1 MNFKSGFVSIVGKP
15 NAGKSTLLNR
25 LTGEKIAIISNKPQT
40 TRNSIRTILTDSE
53 SQIIF
58 IDTPGIHKPRTK
70 LGEFM
75 LSEINESVNSVDVI
89 IYLVDVTKSNIG
101 EEEKEII
108 EKLKMTKKPVI
119 LALNKIDIIDKQKIL
134 PVIDK
139 YKDEMDFSG
148 IYPISA
154 REGYGDKE
162 IIQKIKE
169 LLNEGPMYYPE
180 DTLTDQPEKLIVAE
194 IIREKMLELLKDEVP
209 HGTGVEVLKFKDRQ
223 DKPILDIEATIY
235 CEKSSHKGIIIG
247 KKGVMLKKIGTKAR
261 EDIERMLGTKV
272 NLQLWV
278 KIKDDW
284 RNNNSVLK
292 TLGYK

>member
-1 MNFKSGFVSIVGKP
+1 MKFKSGFVSIVGKP

-25 LTGEKIAIISNKPQT
+25 LTGEKIAITSNKPQT
-40 TRNSIRTILTDSE
+40 TRNTIRTILTDDE

-75 LSEINESVNSVDVI
+75 MNEINDSVNSVDVI
-89 IYLVDVTKSNIG
+89 IYLVDVTRSNIG

-108 EKLKMTKKPVI
+108 EKLKLTKKPVI
-119 LALNKIDIIDKQKIL
+119 LALNKIDAIDKQKIL

-139 YKDEMDFSG
+139 YKDEMNFSG

-154 REGYGDKE
+154 KEGYGDAE
-162 IIQKIKE
+162 ILQKIRE
-169 LLNEGPMYYPE
+169 LLPEGPMYYPK
-180 DTLTDQPEKLIVAE
+180 DSLTDQPEKLIVAE
-194 IIREKMLELLKDEVP
+194 IIREKMLELLDDEVP

-223 DKPILDIEATIY
+223 DKPILDIEATVY

-247 KKGVMLKKIGTKAR
+247 KKGAMLKKIGMRAR
-261 EDIERMLGTKV
+261 TDIERMLDTKV

-284 RNNNSVLK
+284 RNKDSVLK